1 MLGRAVN
8 LYFIT
13 KYKNIST
20 RKPKYCRAAMRIKE
34 FILYGLK
41 KPYTLYISFIA
52 IRKTSIRCTITPRIP
67 SKNTTLANNCRVHI
81 VYIQRIKVYMSYVIR
96 H

>member
-34 FILYGLK
+34 FILYGLSWSM
-41 KPYTLYISFIA
+41 T
-52 IRKTSIRCTITPRIP
+52 
-67 SKNTTLANNCRVHI
+67 KNNFQSARNFLSQNLVEI
-81 VYIQRIKVYMSYVIR
+81 YMHS
-96 H
+96 

>member
-20 RKPKYCRAAMRIKE
+20 RKPKYRRAVMRIKE

-41 KPYTLYISFIA
+41 LIYYALWFI
-52 IRKTSIRCTITPRIP
+52 
-67 SKNTTLANNCRVHI
+67 HI
-81 VYIQRIKVYMSYVIR
+81 LLMGI
-96 H
+96 

>member
-34 FILYGLK
+34 FILYGLSR
-41 KPYTLYISFIA
+41 PILLLRGGGYSPLFRRPHGEAMENVLEY
-52 IRKTSIRCTITPRIP
+52 
-67 SKNTTLANNCRVHI
+67 
-81 VYIQRIKVYMSYVIR
+81 
-96 H
+96 

>member
-34 FILYGLK
+34 FILYGL
-41 KPYTLYISFIA
+41 IA
-52 IRKTSIRCTITPRIP
+52 INKV
-67 SKNTTLANNCRVHI
+67 KVTTLTNNRGH
-81 VYIQRIKVYMSYVIR
+81 KVEFIELSLKKSHSNMNSSLV
-96 H
+96 

>member
-20 RKPKYCRAAMRIKE
+20 RKPKYRRAVMRIKE
-34 FILYGLK
+34 FILYGLTEIGLAQGNFHFHTGYHSTEAVCK
-41 KPYTLYISFIA
+41 RILARTF
-52 IRKTSIRCTITPRIP
+52 SIDC
-67 SKNTTLANNCRVHI
+67 TTLARWQTNEITQHF
-81 VYIQRIKVYMSYVIR
+81 
-96 H
+96 

>member
-1 MLGRAVN
+1 MLGRALN

-34 FILYGLK
+34 FILYGLNNK
-41 KPYTLYISFIA
+41 LVGITRLINKNYNCYNPGRKVLNQVPANIA
-52 IRKTSIRCTITPRIP
+52 ILHQCY
-67 SKNTTLANNCRVHI
+67 KNLSGCR
-81 VYIQRIKVYMSYVIR
+81 
-96 H
+96 

>member
-34 FILYGLK
+34 FILYGLSV
-41 KPYTLYISFIA
+41 LF
-52 IRKTSIRCTITPRIP
+52 
-67 SKNTTLANNCRVHI
+67 
-81 VYIQRIKVYMSYVIR
+81 YIQENGINFYKE
-96 H
+96 

>member
-34 FILYGLK
+34 FILYGL
-41 KPYTLYISFIA
+41 
-52 IRKTSIRCTITPRIP
+52 R
-67 SKNTTLANNCRVHI
+67 
-81 VYIQRIKVYMSYVIR
+81 QRILAQCSSYNIIAR
-96 H
+96 TKM

>member
-20 RKPKYCRAAMRIKE
+20 RKPKYRRAVMRIKE
-34 FILYGLK
+34 FILYGVI
-41 KPYTLYISFIA
+41 YGTLYIYSQHSELLCY
-52 IRKTSIRCTITPRIP
+52 IRILLYCVLIVTGHLRIIGLLHKL
-67 SKNTTLANNCRVHI
+67 S
-81 VYIQRIKVYMSYVIR
+81 
-96 H
+96 

>member
-20 RKPKYCRAAMRIKE
+20 RKPKYRRAVMRIKE
-34 FILYGLK
+34 FILYGLNK
-41 KPYTLYISFIA
+41 
-52 IRKTSIRCTITPRIP
+52 
-67 SKNTTLANNCRVHI
+67 
-81 VYIQRIKVYMSYVIR
+81 
-96 H
+96 

>member
-34 FILYGLK
+34 FILYGLIE
-41 KPYTLYISFIA
+41 YIPVCDDEHTPQLWQYFAFSKSFLPQLLQNILNF
-52 IRKTSIRCTITPRIP
+52 SIYKQIGIERNVV
-67 SKNTTLANNCRVHI
+67 K
-81 VYIQRIKVYMSYVIR
+81 
-96 H
+96 

>member
-34 FILYGLK
+34 FILYGLSNIK
-41 KPYTLYISFIA
+41 ININA
-52 IRKTSIRCTITPRIP
+52 IRS
-67 SKNTTLANNCRVHI
+67 
-81 VYIQRIKVYMSYVIR
+81 Q
-96 H
+96 

>member
-34 FILYGLK
+34 FILYGLNCSFGNLQK
-41 KPYTLYISFIA
+41 NKQGKLSCLY
-52 IRKTSIRCTITPRIP
+52 
-67 SKNTTLANNCRVHI
+67 NMYN
-81 VYIQRIKVYMSYVIR
+81 MD
-96 H
+96 

>member
-34 FILYGLK
+34 FILYGLMH
-41 KPYTLYISFIA
+41 TL
-52 IRKTSIRCTITPRIP
+52 
-67 SKNTTLANNCRVHI
+67 SKIHDF
-81 VYIQRIKVYMSYVIR
+81 YQRLKLLNIY
-96 H
+96 

>member
-20 RKPKYCRAAMRIKE
+20 RKPKYRRAVMRIKE
-34 FILYGLK
+34 FILYGLS
-41 KPYTLYISFIA
+41 KPPERIA
-52 IRKTSIRCTITPRIP
+52 GSGSRLPLAKRKYPRYE
-67 SKNTTLANNCRVHI
+67 I
-81 VYIQRIKVYMSYVIR
+81 VECPTFL
-96 H
+96 

>member
-41 KPYTLYISFIA
+41 RQYKDT
-52 IRKTSIRCTITPRIP
+52 RKINKL
-67 SKNTTLANNCRVHI
+67 KN
-81 VYIQRIKVYMSYVIR
+81 IQ

>member
-20 RKPKYCRAAMRIKE
+20 RKPKYRRAVMRIKE
-34 FILYGLK
+34 FILYGLNERQVGVEDV
-41 KPYTLYISFIA
+41 L
-52 IRKTSIRCTITPRIP
+52 
-67 SKNTTLANNCRVHI
+67 V
-81 VYIQRIKVYMSYVIR
+81 
-96 H
+96 

>member
-20 RKPKYCRAAMRIKE
+20 RKPKYRRAVMRIKE
-34 FILYGLK
+34 FILYGLTK
-41 KPYTLYISFIA
+41 DRFAWIIL
-52 IRKTSIRCTITPRIP
+52 
-67 SKNTTLANNCRVHI
+67 N
-81 VYIQRIKVYMSYVIR
+81 YVILSALDVNNKSCLQLWEGAGIAF
-96 H
+96 

>member
-20 RKPKYCRAAMRIKE
+20 RKPKYRRAVMRIKE
-34 FILYGLK
+34 FILYGLMLENNVL
-41 KPYTLYISFIA
+41 PCHYVLLFIMKLNQL
-52 IRKTSIRCTITPRIP
+52 IFGTHP
-67 SKNTTLANNCRVHI
+67 L
-81 VYIQRIKVYMSYVIR
+81 
-96 H
+96 

>member
-34 FILYGLK
+34 FILYGLTYIKYVEIFSSTYDIYFQFQGVILTPLRVK
-41 KPYTLYISFIA
+41 KNKS
-52 IRKTSIRCTITPRIP
+52 
-67 SKNTTLANNCRVHI
+67 
-81 VYIQRIKVYMSYVIR
+81 
-96 H
+96 

>member
-34 FILYGLK
+34 FILYGLR
-41 KPYTLYISFIA
+41 TAVALYLHH
-52 IRKTSIRCTITPRIP
+52 P
-67 SKNTTLANNCRVHI
+67 
-81 VYIQRIKVYMSYVIR
+81 Q
-96 H
+96 

>member
-20 RKPKYCRAAMRIKE
+20 RKPKYRRAVMRIKE
-34 FILYGLK
+34 FILYGLIDDSQRHYTSRK
-41 KPYTLYISFIA
+41 KLYLKPGYSSNKA
-52 IRKTSIRCTITPRIP
+52 L
-67 SKNTTLANNCRVHI
+67 NG
-81 VYIQRIKVYMSYVIR
+81 QRQCQ
-96 H
+96 

>member
-34 FILYGLK
+34 FILYGLMRGFFQNPADYK
-41 KPYTLYISFIA
+41 YTGQA
-52 IRKTSIRCTITPRIP
+52 IHQQT
-67 SKNTTLANNCRVHI
+67 
-81 VYIQRIKVYMSYVIR
+81 Q
-96 H
+96 

>member
-20 RKPKYCRAAMRIKE
+20 RKRKYCRAAMRIKE
-34 FILYGLK
+34 FILYGLIVLFSFELSTD
-41 KPYTLYISFIA
+41 YNQILNNLTQSFGREAAISL
-52 IRKTSIRCTITPRIP
+52 R
-67 SKNTTLANNCRVHI
+67 
-81 VYIQRIKVYMSYVIR
+81 
-96 H
+96 

>member
-34 FILYGLK
+34 FILYGLIVTRLGNLRSLAALAASLCTADGG
-41 KPYTLYISFIA
+41 PALLLLIEYQIVN
-52 IRKTSIRCTITPRIP
+52 TSTINLE
-67 SKNTTLANNCRVHI
+67 S
-81 VYIQRIKVYMSYVIR
+81 S
-96 H
+96 

>member
-34 FILYGLK
+34 FILYGLTRQQLRRTA
-41 KPYTLYISFIA
+41 YCVSEFSTL
-52 IRKTSIRCTITPRIP
+52 RP
-67 SKNTTLANNCRVHI
+67 V
-81 VYIQRIKVYMSYVIR
+81 SYVEFNSDEFISCLAIMDYPEVKTTR
-96 H
+96 SEREKQTLT

>member
-34 FILYGLK
+34 FILYGQ
-41 KPYTLYISFIA
+41 
-52 IRKTSIRCTITPRIP
+52 TIGNIQ
-67 SKNTTLANNCRVHI
+67 CIYRV
-81 VYIQRIKVYMSYVIR
+81 RVIYKINE
-96 H
+96 

>member
-20 RKPKYCRAAMRIKE
+20 RKPKYRRAVMRIKE
-34 FILYGLK
+34 FILYGLRCSIHFLK
-41 KPYTLYISFIA
+41 KWKIHDLDAYFW
-52 IRKTSIRCTITPRIP
+52 TIIT
-67 SKNTTLANNCRVHI
+67 C
-81 VYIQRIKVYMSYVIR
+81 
-96 H
+96 

>member
-20 RKPKYCRAAMRIKE
+20 RKPKYRRAVMRIKE
-34 FILYGLK
+34 FILYGL
-41 KPYTLYISFIA
+41 TLCLQTFWKGVVFAVVIHP
-52 IRKTSIRCTITPRIP
+52 TPE
-67 SKNTTLANNCRVHI
+67 L
-81 VYIQRIKVYMSYVIR
+81 
-96 H
+96 

>member
-34 FILYGLK
+34 FILYGLTRENRK
-41 KPYTLYISFIA
+41 KIA
-52 IRKTSIRCTITPRIP
+52 IVPLILKYIFYSVYAYGTLDCRIDINGLF
-67 SKNTTLANNCRVHI
+67 SSLNE
-81 VYIQRIKVYMSYVIR
+81 S
-96 H
+96 

>member
-20 RKPKYCRAAMRIKE
+20 RKPKYCRPVP
-34 FILYGLK
+34 ILYYFYFVLAVCMTTGCDD
-41 KPYTLYISFIA
+41 
-52 IRKTSIRCTITPRIP
+52 RKTTSVEILWSVFTF
-67 SKNTTLANNCRVHI
+67 
-81 VYIQRIKVYMSYVIR
+81 IQRNFRPHTFIFDV
-96 H
+96 

>member
-41 KPYTLYISFIA
+41 LRLLVYISKQGQKNLLKGA
-52 IRKTSIRCTITPRIP
+52 VSNDSIRL
-67 SKNTTLANNCRVHI
+67 SNN
-81 VYIQRIKVYMSYVIR
+81 VYLNSQISVWQV
-96 H
+96 